1 MFPEAA
7 MGWSL
12 SAQQEGL
19 EQSAHSPSVA
29 LGRLQAHC
37 IFPGDLGGG
46 KYLTDGEN
54 VSL

>member
-12 SAQQEGL
+12 SAWQEGL
-19 EQSAHSPSVA
+19 EQSTHSPSAA